1 MAEEQKKIPK
11 KKKHRVLRIIG
22 WILGI
27 LILLIVLLLLFI
39 RSPWGQNII
48 IQKAVSY
55 VSGKT
60 NTKVEI
66 EKLFITFDGNILLKG
81 LYLED
86 KKGDTLIYS
95 KFLEADMPLMPLLR
109 GNGIGIDML
118 KWQGLRANVIRKDS
132 IAGYNF
138 QFLIDAFVSADA
150 PDVAKDTTASDPP
163 KIILG
168 QIDFA
173 DFNIVFDDAILGI
186 DSHIEIGKL
195 FLQMDKVD
203 LKIMDFR
210 ASKALIADS
219 KIKFIQS
226 PVAPDP
232 NPEPTP
238 LPFLTLKKISL
249 KNVLVDYQSYGDR
262 LAANFNIAEL
272 LLEIPKLD
280 LPNNDIEITRFELNN
295 SMVELR
301 TQTKNNVVVEK
312 TKEVAKEV
320 KEDIK
325 AFEWPDFSIAID
337 NINLEEN
344 NIRYFVHDEKVQ
356 KDVFNPDAIVLEE
369 FKLQAKDIFLKD
381 KKAGL
386 NLKSLTFNEGS
397 GLDLKKLSLSLA
409 VEDDNL
415 ELKDLKLALNN
426 NIVEGKL
433 RLDYPALSKLIATP
447 EKSKIALKLPKFQVD
462 LKELFQ
468 FQPAL
473 RKNEYMLAL
482 SKKYIS
488 GNVDASGY
496 LDAINIPNL
505 NVNWGPNTKIAAH
518 ALIKNATNPN
528 NIWFNIDRFTA
539 NSNRSD
545 LLNFVNEKELGINL
559 PENIVIKGTAMG
571 SPKDIAAEIQ
581 LNTSQGVATITGR
594 FKDGSEI
601 DFDADLE
608 IKEYKLNELLGNDQ
622 LGALSL
628 TVKTSGHGK
637 TINNL
642 DAQLAATIS
651 SFQFN
656 NYQISDLNIDGDIK
670 DGEGHV
676 LSRYK
681 DKNID
686 LDLNADLILDSIA
699 TTVALKLDVI
709 GADLQALGL
718 MDRHVRTALKIDADF
733 KGNAADNFD
742 VITTIGDGVVVY
754 DNKTYLM
761 GDVWATAL
769 VRKDT
774 TSIWLDNKMI
784 QLQLESNSDPTT
796 FGKSVNRHISSYF
809 YRDAEVLDS
818 VARPV
823 SLYLKGKIIQAPV
836 LTDVF
841 LVNVKKLDT
850 VKIDIA
856 YNELA
861 RKLRA
866 DINAPLINY
875 SGNEIDSL
883 AFHMDTDQDKFIFD
897 LGFNRIKAG
906 PFKIHQTKIVGEQA
920 NNELSLGFKAMYK
933 DSVLINIDSKITGHR
948 DSLRFHVVPK
958 DLILNSGKWKTPEG
972 NEALILAKK
981 LKFNDFYFSREDQK
995 VSITD
1000 SFQGLTSEHVAID
1013 FENFKLSEILNYLN
1027 PEEEIVKG
1035 VLEGNFVVED
1045 LYAKTGIV
1053 ADLNVKNLD
1062 LLNVDLGTMAIDAKS
1077 QGGDK
1082 YDFNLDLRDGEV
1094 TLDLAGEYV
1103 SKVEGPE
1110 LDLDLNI
1117 KEFKMTALEG
1127 LSQGEIVEG
1136 SGAFS
1141 GDFHINGN
1149 IKEPKYDGNL
1159 NFKDAGFKVAKL
1171 NAGFKLND
1179 ESLTI
1184 NNKGLFMDNF
1194 VVRDENDNTFSIVGN
1209 IGTESFLNPTLD
1221 LKLVAKNFQVLN
1233 ATEDD
1238 NELLYGKASFDA
1250 DATITGDLDIPKID
1264 MKVSVTKN
1272 TDVTYILPSSSAN
1285 IEERGGVVIFVNR
1298 EDPDAIISRAQ
1309 EKTAKVSGID
1319 LAAVIKMGKDA
1330 KIKIVIDKETGDNF
1344 QIYGD
1349 GDLNFTMSP
1358 NGQMNLSGVY
1368 EIAGGHYEMNL
1379 YNLVNRRFELAKG
1392 GKVSWFGDPFDAKL
1406 DVRALYELEASASP
1420 LMAPQVSGSDPSVKN
1435 KYRQVLPF
1443 YVYLNVDGELTKPEI
1458 SFNLDMPE
1466 DDQGAVG
1473 GQVYGR
1479 VQQVNNQ
1486 EDELNRQ
1493 VFSLLVL
1500 NRFYP
1505 EAGSDGSTGGFASV
1519 AKDNINDA
1527 ISDQLNVFSDKL
1539 LGKTGLELD
1548 FGLDSY
1554 TDYQG
1559 ETPQE
1564 RTQLDIAAQKK
1575 LFNDRLIIRVG
1586 SEVDIQGS
1594 SSTDEATPLIG
1605 NVSLEYLITEDG
1617 RYRLKG
1623 FQKNEF
1629 DNVIDGQTIV
1639 SGLALIFT
1647 QEFNKFTELW
1657 DAILTSEKKK
1667 EKEKAKQEEKEV
1679 QNRKEKSSMEKTEN
1693 TDKRDPENE
1702 TNIED

>member
-11 KKKHRVLRIIG
+11 KKKHRVLRILA

-27 LILLIVLLLLFI
+27 LIVLIFLLLLFI

-48 IQKAVSY
+48 VQKAVNY

-60 NTKVEI
+60 HTKVEI
-66 EKLFITFDGNILLKG
+66 EKLFITFEGNILLKG
-81 LYLED
+81 LFLED

-95 KFLEADMPLMPLLR
+95 KSLEADIPLLPLIR

-118 KWQGLRANVIRKDS
+118 KWKGLRANVIRKDS
-132 IAGYNF
+132 ISGYNF
-138 QFLIDAFVSADA
+138 QFLIDAFAGEETAEQTIDT
-150 PDVAKDTTASDPP
+150 VATDPI
-163 KIILG
+163 KIMLG
-168 QIDFA
+168 QIDFE
-173 DFNIVFDDAILGI
+173 DFNIVFDDAVLGI
-186 DSHIEIGKL
+186 DSHFEIGKL
-195 FLQMDKVD
+195 FLEMDKVD
-203 LKIMDFR
+203 LKEMDFR
-210 ASKALIADS
+210 ASKALISDA
-219 KIKFIQS
+219 KIKFLQT

-232 NPEPTP
+232 DSEDTP
-238 LPFLTLKKISL
+238 LPYVVLKKLNI

-262 LAANFNIAEL
+262 LAANLDISDL
-272 LLEIPKLD
+272 VLEIPKLD
-280 LPNNDIEITRFELNN
+280 LPNNDIEITRFGLNN
-295 SMVELR
+295 SILELR
-301 TQTKNNVVVEK
+301 TQTENNVVVEG
-312 TKEVAKEV
+312 TKEAVKEV
-320 KEDIK
+320 KEDIQ
-325 AFEWPDFSIAID
+325 AFEWPEFRIAINDIDLKD
-337 NINLEEN
+337 NKIS
-344 NIRYFVHDEKVQ
+344 YFVHDEEVK
-356 KDVFNPDAIVLEE
+356 KDVFNANAIVLQE
-369 FKLQAKDIFLKD
+369 FNLQAKEVFLKD
-381 KKAGL
+381 KSAGL
-386 NLKSLTFNEGS
+386 NLGMLKFVEGS
-397 GLDLKKLSLSLA
+397 GLDLKRLSMLLD

-415 ELKDLKLALNN
+415 DLKDLKLALNN
-426 NIVEGKL
+426 NILEGKL
-433 RLDYPALSKLIATP
+433 RLEYPALSKLIDAP
-447 EKSKIALKLPKFQVD
+447 EESKIAVKLPKFQVD
-462 LKELFQ
+462 LKDVFK
-468 FQPAL
+468 FQPEL
-473 RKNEYMLAL
+473 RKNEYLFAL
-482 SKKYIS
+482 SKKYLT
-488 GNVDASGY
+488 GNVNASGY
-496 LDAINIPNL
+496 LDAINVPSL
-505 NVNWGPNTKIAAH
+505 NVNWGKTTKISAH
-518 ALIKNATNPN
+518 ALIKNTTRPN
-528 NIWFNIDRFTA
+528 NIWFDIDQFTA
-539 NSNRSD
+539 KTIRTD
-545 LLNFVNEKELGINL
+545 LLNFVDEKELGVNL
-559 PENIVIKGTAMG
+559 PQDILIKGNAKG
-571 SPKDIAAEIQ
+571 SPNDIVANVE
-581 LNTSQGVATITGR
+581 LNTSQGLATIVGHY
-594 FKDGSEI
+594 KGGSEI
-601 DFDADLE
+601 EFDADLE
-608 IKEYKLNELLGNDQ
+608 IKEYKLNELLGDEQ
-622 LGALSL
+622 MGALSL
-628 TVKTSGHGK
+628 TIKTSGHGK

-642 DAQLAATIS
+642 DAKLAANIS
-651 SFQFN
+651 SFKFN
-656 NYQISDLNIDGDIK
+656 NYQIKDLNIDGDIK

-681 DKNID
+681 DDNVD
-686 LDLNADLILDSIA
+686 LDLDADIVLDSIA
-699 TTVALKLDVI
+699 TQVALKFNVI

-733 KGNAADNFD
+733 KGNGVDNFD

-754 DNKTYLM
+754 DDKTYLL
-761 GDVWATAL
+761 GEVWGTAM

-784 QLQLESNSDPTT
+784 QLQLESNSDPAT

-809 YRDAEVLDS
+809 YRDAKVNDTTI
-818 VARPV
+818 RPV

-836 LTDVF
+836 LKDVF

-856 YNELA
+856 YDELA
-861 RKLRA
+861 RKLKA

-883 AFHMDTDQDKFIFD
+883 AFHMDTDRDKFIFD
-897 LGFNRIKAG
+897 LGFNEIKAG
-906 PFKIHQTKIVGEQA
+906 PFNIHKTMIVGEQA

-933 DSVLINIDSKITGHR
+933 DSVLINIDSRITGHR
-948 DSLRFHVVPK
+948 DSLRFHIVPK
-958 DLILNSGKWKTPEG
+958 NLILNSKDWVTPEN
-972 NEALILAKK
+972 NEALILAQK
-981 LKFNDFYFSREDQK
+981 LKFNDFNFTRNNQSVVVTDELDG
-995 VSITD
+995 ITND
-1000 SFQGLTSEHVAID
+1000 HVAID
-1013 FENFKLSEILNYLN
+1013 FTNFKLSDILSYLN
-1027 PEEEIVKG
+1027 PKEELAKG
-1035 VLEGNFVVED
+1035 VLDGNFVLED
-1045 LYAKTGIV
+1045 PYTNTGIL
-1053 ADLNVKNLD
+1053 ADLDISNFNF
-1062 LLNVDLGTMAIDAKS
+1062 LNVDLGKMAIDAKS

-1082 YDFNLDLRDGEV
+1082 YDFNLDIQGGEV
-1094 TLDLAGEYV
+1094 TLDLVGEYLA
-1103 SKVEGPE
+1103 KERDPE
-1110 LDLDLNI
+1110 LDLALNI
-1117 KEFKMTALEG
+1117 KEFKMKALEG
-1127 LSQGEIVEG
+1127 FSQGEIVDGE
-1136 SGAFS
+1136 GAFS
-1141 GDFHINGN
+1141 GDFHIKGSL
-1149 IKEPKYDGNL
+1149 KEPGYDGNL
-1159 NFKDAGFKVAKL
+1159 NFNDAGFKVAKL
-1171 NAGFKLND
+1171 NAGFKLKN
-1179 ESLTI
+1179 ENLKI

-1194 VVRDENDNTFSIVGN
+1194 VIRDENDNTFSVDGN
-1209 IGTESFLNPTLD
+1209 VGTESFLNPTLD

-1233 ATEDD
+1233 ASEED
-1238 NELLYGKASFDA
+1238 NEFLYGKASFDA
-1250 DATITGDLDIPKID
+1250 DVKITGDLDIPKID

-1298 EDPDAIISRAQ
+1298 EDPDAIITRAQ
-1309 EKTAKVSGID
+1309 EKTARLSGID
-1319 LAAVIKMGKDA
+1319 LAALIKLGKEA

-1349 GDLNFTMSP
+1349 GDLNFTINP

-1443 YVYLNVDGELTKPEI
+1443 YVYLNVDGELSKPEI

-1505 EAGSDGSTGGFASV
+1505 ESGSDGSTGGFAAV
-1519 AKDNINDA
+1519 ARDNINDA
-1527 ISDQLNVFSDKL
+1527 ISDQLNVFSDKI

-1575 LFNDRLIIRVG
+1575 LFNDRLIVRVG

-1594 SSTDEATPLIG
+1594 SQTDEATPLIG
-1605 NVSLEYLITEDG
+1605 NVSLEYLITQDG

-1623 FQKNEF
+1623 FHKNEF
-1629 DNVIDGQTIV
+1629 ENVIDGQTIV

-1657 DAILTSEKKK
+1657 DAIITSEKKK
-1667 EKEKAKQEEKEV
+1667 EQEADKEKEK
-1679 QNRKEKSSMEKTEN
+1679 KSSNKDSEKNNKKDTEN
-1693 TDKRDPENE
+1693 NSNTKD
-1702 TNIED
+1702 